1 MKQSSGPITPIEPN
15 KPIEPIRP
23 IKVCL
28 IIPTLDQGGAEK
40 QLAMLACGLDRD
52 DFETSVVVLTR
63 SGPLEEQLRAA
74 GVDVHL
80 VGKHATADP
89 LAWIRLLR
97 ILKRIQ
103 PDIVHT
109 WIFAANAYGRSAARW
124 AKVPVVVGSERSV
137 DPWKGTWQLT
147 IDRYLAKRTQGIS
160 TNSPGV
166 VDFYQSHGIDR
177 SNFTL
182 IPNGIPPRDP
192 KLEISR
198 EEAFAR
204 LGIPLDRRLILS
216 IGRLWQQKGYKDLIW
231 SAEMLRVLRHNVSY
245 AILGDGPERVR
256 LEEYRDNVRA
266 AGSVDLLGHRA
277 DAMQILP
284 HADLLWNG
292 SLYEGQ
298 SNVIL
303 EAMQAGVA
311 VIATDIPG
319 NRDLIE
325 NEKTGIL
332 FQVGDVDRLMR
343 VSNQLLDDTDRRNR
357 LIQAARELVSREHS
371 ATTMI
376 QRHEAWY
383 RKLLQR

>member
-15 KPIEPIRP
+15 KPNKP

-74 GVDVHL
+74 GVD
-80 VGKHATADP
+80 
-89 LAWIRLLR
+89 
-97 ILKRIQ
+97 
-103 PDIVHT
+103 VHT

-166 VDFYQSHGIDR
+166 VDFYHSHGIDR